1 MVVEK
6 EFSTLSKGPIFPARY
21 IYFITDNNRSDIKIG
36 ITDDINFFAKNLS
49 QNLNLFE
56 ENSINKL
63 SLVYFEE
70 YNDVFQLKERFK
82 LINKWTRL
90 QKEKLIRLYNKD
102 WTDLTAALIVE
113 SKSSTQKNPAMKPGF
128 NYN

>member
-6 EFSTLSKGPIFPARY
+6 EFNVLTKGPVFPARY
-21 IYFITDNNRSDIKIG
+21 IYFITDVNRSDIKVG
-36 ITDDINFFAKNLS
+36 ITDDINYFAKNLS
-49 QNLNLFE
+49 QNLNLFDE
-56 ENSINKL
+56 STINKL

-70 YNDVFQLKERFK
+70 YNDVFLLKERFK
-82 LINKWTRL
+82 IINKWTRM
-90 QKEKLIRLYNKD
+90 QKEKLIRFYNKD

-113 SKSSTQKNPAMKPGF
+113 SNTSAQKNPAIKPGF

>member
-6 EFSTLSKGPIFPARY
+6 EFNVLTKGPVFPARY
-21 IYFITDNNRSDIKIG
+21 IYFITDVNRSDIKVG

-49 QNLNLFE
+49 QNLNLFDE
-56 ENSINKL
+56 STINKL

-82 LINKWTRL
+82 TINKWTRM
-90 QKEKLIRLYNKD
+90 QKEKLIRFYNKD
-102 WTDLTAALIVE
+102 WTDLTAALIME
-113 SKSSTQKNPAMKPGF
+113 SSTSAQKNPAMKPGF